1 MTWIT
6 ETMSALGLPGLFVL
20 MGLESAGAP
29 IPAEIVLPF
38 GGYLVYLHRMSFL
51 GALAATNLGG
61 LAGFLLQ
68 YALGR
73 LGGRPL
79 LRKYGPYLLIS
90 NAHLDRAE
98 RWFAEQGPRA
108 VFVARLLPVVRG
120 LISLPAGAARM
131 PLSTF
136 ILWSLA
142 GAFPW
147 TLGLVLAGWAAG
159 AYWTMVVEWA
169 HRIGLYLL
177 LVAVVVACAWFM
189 KRARFSQRAAVGQA
203 KRASKGS
210 D

>member
-1 MTWIT
+1 MAWIT
-6 ETMSALGLPGLFVL
+6 ETMSDLGLSGLFVL

-38 GGYLVYLHRMSFL
+38 GGYLVYLRRISFW

-79 LRKYGPYLLIS
+79 IRKYGPYLLIS
-90 NAHLDRAE
+90 PAHLDKAE
-98 RWFAEQGPRA
+98 RWFADQGPRA

-131 PLSTF
+131 PLPTF

-147 TLGLVLAGWAAG
+147 TLILILAGWGAG
-159 AYWTMVVEWA
+159 AYWSVVTEWA
-169 HRIGLYLL
+169 HRVGLYLIIATIC
-177 LVAVVVACAWFM
+177 VTCAWVLL
-189 KRARFSQRAAVGQA
+189 RAWGNQRSTLRQA
-203 KRASKGS
+203 KRADKGS
-210 D
+210 